1 MERFIPKKNENTQP
15 PEEKSDSVN
24 IPVEGYRK
32 YWQPNQSHTK
42 ESHESTYQES
52 AGKNIDNSENPRF
65 FQISLSEEE
74 KNMKRSELA
83 KKLGIGLIAVD
94 YAKTKGYYTKKNK
107 EYVFSKN
114 GDRFYQ
120 ERRNSTTE
128 YINSPT
134 TTRIKSL
141 ESILGND
148 EEKKDIE
155 QQVKDFKNINNV
167 ASHWLSQNDR
177 MNKKFKLTNGQEVLI
192 GDLTI
197 LNLFSKFNVSRDPN
211 GKLQIFDPKTNT
223 YKSFNMTDV
232 TKSVKRPFLFNDV
245 EIGKDKENNIIKAYP
260 TSMAYWKKISPNVIK
275 QGILREEDFPIRPAN
290 SGSYELSGAHER
302 KITNTKPQIYFSN
315 ENGSAQYYLGRNKF
329 IGTEKKINHDKVSVL
344 LLDNNTAGVVE
355 NIHGKKEILFTFPLI
370 SKNEYKSKR
379 EIVVNKLEA
388 KGRDANEKNIGAQI
402 LVGGEEMKERLKE
415 YSITNYIKQ
424 KQNESPT
431 QYAERISRLSDV
443 GYTLGQFREFMAEV
457 GVGAQNFKWEEQLV
471 LADAFTS
478 VEEKQALIDFAQKYG
493 ESGLRAFL
501 SVEHGGKSIGD
512 KIIKL
517 GENLD
522 YKSAEKVFAKYEE
535 IVEAANS
542 AGEEIRNLFRDK
554 NLPQNTLGKIR
565 DQLLVKAKNLLLSCA
580 ENKKNE
586 IDINEELERIKKD
599 IFITGVAFKELYKNG
614 DQVNL
619 EDIEG
624 MSFESMKAKD
634 LSVKDKIEMTKIYE
648 MSRPAVTFENAKHIK
663 ILLDEFKANLEK
675 ENTFIYNIKVNGK
688 IMAFA
693 TFYNSKPDT
702 LHIGGLS
709 FHPDVKNPAVGV
721 AVMDAML
728 KDLGQYNIEAEV
740 HSKNQILAMYTK
752 RFGFKITKELPN
764 LDDSGELY
772 YLVEIEKDKK
782 DNIEQNDEPK
792 IAA

>member
-1 MERFIPKKNENTQP
+1 MERFMPKKI
-15 PEEKSDSVN
+15 EKISSGEGKIDTKH
-24 IPVEGYRK
+24 IPVEGYKK

-42 ESHESTYQES
+42 ESHEGTYQES
-52 AGKNIDNSENPRF
+52 AGKTIDNSENPRF
-65 FQISLSEEE
+65 FQIPLSEEE

-148 EEKKDIE
+148 EEKKEIE

-167 ASHWLSQNDR
+167 ASHWLSQKDR

-197 LNLFSKFNVSRDPN
+197 LNLFSKFNVSRDQN

-245 EIGKDKENNIIKAYP
+245 EISKDKENNIIKAYP
-260 TSMAYWKKISPNVIK
+260 TSMAYWKKISPNVIR

-379 EIVVNKLEA
+379 EVVVNKLEA
-388 KGRDANEKNIGAQI
+388 KGRDTNEKNIGAQI
-402 LVGGEEMKERLKE
+402 LVGGEEMKERVKE

-443 GYTLGQFREFMAEV
+443 GYTLGQFREFMAEA

-478 VEEKQALIDFAQKYG
+478 VENKETILDFAQKFG
-493 ESGLRAFL
+493 ENGLRTFL
-501 SVEHGGKSIGD
+501 SVEHGGRPMGN
-512 KIIKL
+512 KIIEV
-517 GENLD
+517 GNNLNGNTA
-522 YKSAEKVFAKYEE
+522 KEVFSKYGE
-535 IVEAANS
+535 IVDS
-542 AGEEIRNLFRDK
+542 AKSVGEEIQNLFINK
-554 NLPQNTLGKIR
+554 NLPQDKI
-565 DQLLVKAKNLLLSCA
+565 DKIKEQLLERAKNLLISCA
-580 ENKKNE
+580 DNKKNE
-586 IDINEELERIKKD
+586 IGVTEELERIKKD
-599 IFITGVAFKELYKNG
+599 IMITGMAFKELYKNG
-614 DQVNL
+614 DSVAL

-624 MSFESMKAKD
+624 MSFESSKTQDLSAKD
-634 LSVKDKIEMTKIYE
+634 KVEMTKIYE
-648 MSRPAVTFENAKHIK
+648 LSRPVVTFENAKHIK

-675 ENTFIYNIKVNGK
+675 ENTFIYNVKVNDK

-693 TFYNSKPDT
+693 TFYQTNPDT
-702 LHIGGLS
+702 LHVGGLS

-721 AVMDAML
+721 AVMDSML
-728 KDLGQYNIEAEV
+728 KDLGKYNIEAEV

-764 LDDSGELY
+764 LDGSGELY
-772 YLVEIEKDKK
+772 YLVERAKDTK
-782 DNIEQNDEPK
+782 QNQEK